1 MTGRNMT
8 SASKG
13 KNLFAERKSRL
24 LAEMK
29 SGIPLRHTEIRKII
43 GSSAWVKHLIDDGA
57 IERLPM
63 GLYGLPSF
71 DNSWQSLSILAIT
84 SPKGVICMETAAAYH
99 GLTTANPAEV
109 HIAVPYKQTPPRN
122 NEISTKGYRWQE
134 ASMTVGVEEITIS
147 NVPVRMTNPA
157 RTVVDYLRSMNKL
170 GNPEMAM
177 EVLGNYQGR
186 PAELLKI
193 ARAFGAEDAVRPYT
207 QVIQSLGRKL

>member
-1 MTGRNMT
+1 MMTTANE
-8 SASKG
+8 
-13 KNLFAERKSRL
+13 LFIERKSRL
-24 LAEMK
+24 LAEM
-29 SGIPLRHTEIRKII
+29 SAGVPLRHTEIRKII
-43 GSSAWVKHLIDDGA
+43 GSSTWVKNLIDEGV

-63 GLYGLPSF
+63 GLYGLPTF

-84 SPKGVICMETAAAYH
+84 SPKGVFCMETAAAYH

-122 NEISTKGYRWQE
+122 TEISTKGYRWQE
-134 ASMTVGVEEITIS
+134 ASMTVGVEEVTVS

-177 EVLGNYQGR
+177 EVLRNFQGR
-186 PAELLKI
+186 PAELLKV
-193 ARAFGAEDAVRPYT
+193 ARALGCENTIRPYT
-207 QVIQSLGRKL
+207 QAIQSLGRKP